1 MKKYAPQ
8 FYYIKHFMDSP
19 PIGQFN
25 VFSLFEFMYLYIY
38 PTYIEAPLSDR
49 YHFKHRNTMVSKRQI
64 LSSRGSCLLKMR
76 QKQIPILVFT
86 KRSHFSVSLVLSK

>member
-1 MKKYAPQ
+1 MKKCAPQ

-38 PTYIEAPLSDR
+38 PTYIEAPLGDR
-49 YHFKHRNTMVSKRQI
+49 YHFKRKNHPAERDQLTHRPLMKNNT
-64 LSSRGSCLLKMR
+64 
-76 QKQIPILVFT
+76 LVY
-86 KRSHFSVSLVLSK
+86 KINV